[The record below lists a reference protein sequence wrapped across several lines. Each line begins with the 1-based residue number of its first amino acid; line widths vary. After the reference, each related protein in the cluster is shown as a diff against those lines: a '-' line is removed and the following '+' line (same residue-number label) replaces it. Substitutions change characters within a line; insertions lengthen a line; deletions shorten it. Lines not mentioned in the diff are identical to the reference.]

1 MTRKDVEAYCK
12 HENLDF
18 VTDSTNFSADYARNR
33 VRLEVLPVLET
44 LNPSVVDAFSR
55 MTESVRQDVD
65 FLADYSF
72 EKYKELKTDG
82 AISVSRLLLLPKSV
96 QARVLKQAFCDFGG
110 KDFSAFHLEQL
121 LSVCRNG
128 GRTVLPG
135 EFVARRRA
143 DRLEF
148 LKDFPKPAPWEMPL
162 KMPLSEETVKIPSGH
177 LEIQKLE
184 QKDLQNLHKELL
196 ANAVDCA
203 KIKGNLVLRS
213 RRPGDRFESAA
224 RGVGKT
230 LKKWYNESSV
240 APELRERFAVLACKD
255 KVVWT
260 EALGTAAP
268 FLPDTNTE
276 SAYLLTVR
284 SEGENHAE

>member
-1 MTRKDVEAYCK
+1 
-12 HENLDF
+12 
-18 VTDSTNFSADYARNR
+18 
-33 VRLEVLPVLET
+33 
-44 LNPSVVDAFSR
+44 
-55 MTESVRQDVD
+55 
-65 FLADYSF
+65 
-72 EKYKELKTDG
+72 
-82 AISVSRLLLLPKSV
+82 
-96 QARVLKQAFCDFGG
+96 
-110 KDFSAFHLEQL
+110 
-121 LSVCRNG
+121 
-128 GRTVLPG
+128 
-135 EFVARRRA
+135 
-143 DRLEF
+143 
-148 LKDFPKPAPWEMPL
+148 MPL
-162 KMPLSEETVKIPSGH
+162 KMPLSEETVKIPSGV
-177 LEIQKLE
+177 LEIQKIE

-240 APELRERFAVLACKD
+240 APELRERLAVLACAD
-255 KVVWT
+255 EVVWT